1 MAINRNIKS
10 TSALVEQRK
19 HRVRVGN
26 ERRILQNEYDN
37 SIVLNE
43 NSSYGD
49 IYKKYNNNNVNSD
62 NNNSAAEMPF
72 NNNKAAS
79 KDLMQNYATQV
90 ENDPSPFT
98 FNANNHEKDKN
109 KHIHH
114 IDRPQSA
121 GPMYLAAFGQTGTDR
136 TLEKKKQI
144 ELTNCSGLF
153 TIGIYKGF

>member
-1 MAINRNIKS
+1 MIVAKYDKRKEAELQQQSERSKSVNDMLKSVNKKNHSGNINSRYMAINRNIKS

-62 NNNSAAEMPF
+62 NNNSVAEMPF

-79 KDLMQNYATQV
+79 KDLMQNYA
-90 ENDPSPFT
+90 N
-98 FNANNHEKDKN
+98 
-109 KHIHH
+109 
-114 IDRPQSA
+114 
-121 GPMYLAAFGQTGTDR
+121 Y
-136 TLEKKKQI
+136 
-144 ELTNCSGLF
+144 
-153 TIGIYKGF
+153 IGITIIF